1 MPLPARAALFRKCV
15 GGHGRHCAHAV
26 LQERDRI
33 KDALDD
39 PHLACGLHRSQRG
52 RRRPPHPRIALAWRK
67 ARLLLAEA
75 VRAIDQA
82 LPPAALDQRETY
94 RRGAGGDLAIVVT
107 VLGVET
113 FQRSQVETTRELQ
126 VGVGR
131 SIGGRRRWLEA
142 LGPVV
147 EQVVVQ
153 ILDVQLAPTLGLAAT
168 LHHPR
173 LEMVG
178 VQLFLAA

>member
-1 MPLPARAALFRKCV
+1 M
-15 GGHGRHCAHAV
+15 

-39 PHLACGLHRSQRG
+39 PYLAHRLHGFERG
-52 RRRPPHPRIALAWRK
+52 RRGPPDARIALAWRK

-82 LPPAALDQRETY
+82 LPPAAFDQRKTN
-94 RRGAGGDLAIVVT
+94 RRGTGADLAIVMA
-107 VLGVET
+107 VLGVKT
-113 FQRSQVETTRELQ
+113 FQRSQVETTGELQ
-126 VGVGR
+126 VGIGR
-131 SIGGRRRWLEA
+131 SIWSRSRWLEA

-153 ILDVQLAPTLGLAAT
+153 ILDVQFAPTLGLAAT
-168 LHHPR
+168 LHHPW

-178 VQLFLAA
+178 VELFLAARRALATAHVLGTAPVLESVIPL